1 MSAPLF
7 AQGMRDSAEQGA
19 IDRQLIGDR
28 VHRKPRRDAEE
39 VPTDADGRVLRR
51 VRAAPR
57 GRARRGRAD
66 LGGSLAGRLR
76 HGPRKFPP
84 DGRAGP
90 RRDKGRGF

>member
-51 VRAAPR
+51 EVPPPQN
-57 GRARRGRAD
+57 
-66 LGGSLAGRLR
+66 AGR
-76 HGPRKFPP
+76 
-84 DGRAGP
+84 
-90 RRDKGRGF
+90 